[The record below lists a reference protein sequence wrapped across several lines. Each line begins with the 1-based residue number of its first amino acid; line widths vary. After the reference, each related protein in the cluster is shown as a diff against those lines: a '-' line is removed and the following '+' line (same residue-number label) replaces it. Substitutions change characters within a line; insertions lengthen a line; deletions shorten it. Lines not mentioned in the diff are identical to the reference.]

1 MRGAVRQHLRAAAFD
16 AGVERSVP
24 ARGETGAARA
34 LAQRIGAGSRQ
45 AARVCGEA
53 DIAEAF
59 EDRAEMRLH
68 GGGPAVMR
76 AALGGDGHRHGAI
89 ITHLDICRTGYIEV
103 VVTTVASSSAGAT

>member
-1 MRGAVRQHLRAAAFD
+1 MRGAVRQYLRAAAFD
-16 AGVERSVP
+16 ARVERGIP

-45 AARVCGEA
+45 AARVRGEA

-76 AALGGDGHRHGAI
+76 AALGGDGYRHGAI
-89 ITHLDICRTGYIEV
+89 ITYMDICRTG
-103 VVTTVASSSAGAT
+103 